1 MLIIHW
7 PFPQRLYPSNQTS
20 TRIISTP
27 TQTRCNISIRLSML
41 CTPTRYE
48 DMKLP
53 NCVCAS
59 QRLSLGWRAHGPILA
74 PNISILGVLY
84 RTVQY
89 GCTTHKKL
97 GISYYRLIINWCST
111 SACGGFD
118 VHQIRLP
125 RGAKQF
131 YSTQIR
137 TSTKCTNVTQKRG
150 LKSLLSVCPWE
161 EEPQAQY
168 AKNRVGSKGVTGLKT
183 RGRPPRLDD
192 F

>member
-1 MLIIHW
+1 MSIIHW
-7 PFPQRLYPSNQTS
+7 PFQQRLYPSNQTS

-27 TQTRCNISIRLSML
+27 TQTRCNISIRLSKL

-74 PNISILGVLY
+74 PNIYFRGIVSY
-84 RTVQY
+84 
-89 GCTTHKKL
+89 CTIPMHNPQKL
-97 GISYYRLIINWCST
+97 GISYYRLIINWCSI